1 MGNGPMTIRLDNIGV
16 RIKKSW
22 CLRGV
27 TWDLEPGQQWAVVGG
42 NGSGKSAL
50 GQLLCGTLLPAEGT
64 HRLASPAALVSF
76 EALGDVLQHERD
88 QDDSDFLDRID
99 HGTPVLEFVGPD
111 DAADRDFLGWVT
123 RLGCHDLLERGLRFL
138 STGEM
143 RKVMILRA
151 LVSRPRLLVLDEPFD
166 GLDVEARGALRQ
178 VVAAVMA
185 QGVQVVLLLNRFSD
199 LLPEVT
205 HLAYLHAGELVA
217 QGTREMMVGHEALQ
231 RLHAFH
237 AEDSPNLPDRPL
249 VQPPLVIAADAPLIA
264 MKDVSV
270 RYGEK
275 TILNGLNWQVAQ
287 GEHWKISGPNG
298 AGKSTLLSLITGDNP
313 QAYAN
318 DISLFG
324 YQKGSGESVWQIK
337 QHLGVV
343 SALFHQEYR
352 VRVTAKVA
360 VISGLFDSVGV
371 YRSYTPQQ
379 EQIALQ
385 WLRLL
390 KMEAVAERPFV
401 RLSYGEQR
409 LVLLARALIK
419 QPRVLI
425 LDEPCQGVDSLHRQ
439 MVLALIDYL
448 GRQGHCQILYVTHH
462 AEDRIP
468 CIQRHLQLVAADGG
482 GFTACIDGAVERG
495 D

>member
-1 MGNGPMTIRLDNIGV
+1 
-16 RIKKSW
+16 
-22 CLRGV
+22 
-27 TWDLEPGQQWAVVGG
+27 
-42 NGSGKSAL
+42 
-50 GQLLCGTLLPAEGT
+50 
-64 HRLASPAALVSF
+64 
-76 EALGDVLQHERD
+76 
-88 QDDSDFLDRID
+88 
-99 HGTPVLEFVGPD
+99 
-111 DAADRDFLGWVT
+111 
-123 RLGCHDLLERGLRFL
+123 
-138 STGEM
+138 
-143 RKVMILRA
+143 
-151 LVSRPRLLVLDEPFD
+151 
-166 GLDVEARGALRQ
+166 
-178 VVAAVMA
+178 MA

-318 DISLFG
+318 NISLFG

-425 LDEPCQGVDSLHRQ
+425 LDEPCQGLDSLHRQ

-468 CIQRHLQLVAADGG
+468 SIQRHLQLVAADGG